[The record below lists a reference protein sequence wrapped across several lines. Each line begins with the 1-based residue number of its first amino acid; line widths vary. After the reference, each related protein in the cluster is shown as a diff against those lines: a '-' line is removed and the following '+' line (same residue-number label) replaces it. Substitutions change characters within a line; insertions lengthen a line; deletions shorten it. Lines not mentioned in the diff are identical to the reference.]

1 MRQEHQA
8 SSNIGDIHQAA
19 ALYYQMT
26 GKKQETFRDKPVLS
40 DFYHPSEEQKT
51 GELLFIFGGL
61 TLGGYLVYKY
71 VK

>member
-1 MRQEHQA
+1 MGE
-8 SSNIGDIHQAA
+8 
-19 ALYYQMT
+19 
-26 GKKQETFRDKPVLS
+26 KQETFRDKPVLS